1 MPTYPRETTEFV
13 HVVVTVDGQPVTD
26 GVAFSVVPRTTAK
39 PRPTSWTPAVVIDGK
54 TGWLLQPGEPGDLQ
68 VWARVTDNP
77 EVPVLDCGI
86 ITRS

>member
-1 MPTYPRETTEFV
+1 MTSYPRETTEFV
-13 HVVVTVDGQPVTD
+13 AYDIKVDGVPVAD

-39 PRPTSWTPAVVIDGK
+39 PRPSTWTPAVVIDGK
-54 TGWLLQPGEPGDLQ
+54 TGWLLEPGEPGDLQ